1 MIKTQGYAQ
10 EGRSTPGTTWE
21 TQGSYSVLRA
31 FLQEQ
36 ASSPSQ
42 LLDVCMHEG
51 GTECTVG
58 TSIYPLA

>member
-1 MIKTQGYAQ
+1 MMKRQGKHRTSQ
-10 EGRSTPGTTWE
+10 HPSCTWE
-21 TQGSYSVLRA
+21 TQGGYSVLRA

-58 TSIYPLA
+58 TWRPSTQ